1 MKTKTIL
8 LIITLIIL
16 SLSACSQ
23 KQESELET
31 IAAGKNYVEVTEVEI
46 KDIEETLTYS
56 GTLEAAK
63 AAFIGPELSMKI
75 KDLLVDEGDVVTKG
89 QLLAVM
95 DNTQLKQAEAQFD
108 VANKSY
114 ERMKTLKNSGSVDKQ
129 TFDQIES
136 AYKTAQ
142 SAYEFIKNNT
152 QIVAPFDGIITL
164 RTKEEGES
172 FSPMLPGAH
181 GDPALF
187 RIVNLDMLNMNLN
200 ISDVDINRVKKGQK
214 AYIFVDSEPGK
225 AFVGTVSFVSPEADI
240 MSGTFPCE
248 ITISNKDHVLK
259 PNQYAVTDIVIHT
272 SHKTLVIPKEALID
286 EGIVVVVKNSVA
298 LKKNIETGLSNE
310 KEIEVIS
317 GLHGGDLVII
327 NGAIG
332 LADES
337 NVVIRNQ

>member
-1 MKTKTIL
+1 MKLKTIL

-23 KQESELET
+23 KQEAELET

-46 KDIEETLTYS
+46 KDIEETVTYS

-75 KDLLVDEGDVVTKG
+75 KNLMVEEGDVVTKG

-95 DNTQLKQAEAQFD
+95 DNTKLKQAEAQFD

-129 TFDQIES
+129 TFDQVES

-187 RIVNLDMLNMNLN
+187 RIVNLDMLKMNLN

-214 AYIFVDSEPGK
+214 AYIFVDSEPEK
-225 AFVGTVSFVSPEADI
+225 AFIGTVSFVSPEADM

-248 ITISNKDHVLK
+248 IAIENKEHVLK
-259 PNQYAVTDIVIHT
+259 PNQYAVTNIVIQI
-272 SHKTLVIPKEALID
+272 SHNTLVIPKVALID

-298 LKKNIETGLSNE
+298 SKKYIETGLSNE

-337 NVVIRNQ
+337 NVVIRNH